1 MLPCRRFLIE
11 FDLMSVFST
20 YATRSFHAWP
30 VDSFIFLSLFI
41 SVFGEALGAPSN
53 VSCFYVTHNSL
64 LSLDFPGTKKKPKP
78 PTMPIMRCVYVCRR
92 WKLNYC
98 DGGER
103 KESRG
108 SEQLAVKT
116 RCVARLCDVRLLIKR
131 NCFAHWINLLKRFPF
146 QMEPSWIRFEH
157 SDMYLFHVR
166 VRSCF
171 IHFIFLGIYKVT
183 KARRWKYNIKKS
195 KMDSSR
201 GKNQTNQRQTLERN
215 CRHRRSQSSFDSTCL
230 DSSSLNDSL
239 SYCKFITS
247 RKICEKRG
255 GN

>member
-1 MLPCRRFLIE
+1 
-11 FDLMSVFST
+11 
-20 YATRSFHAWP
+20 
-30 VDSFIFLSLFI
+30 
-41 SVFGEALGAPSN
+41 
-53 VSCFYVTHNSL
+53 
-64 LSLDFPGTKKKPKP
+64 
-78 PTMPIMRCVYVCRR
+78 MPIMRCVYVCRR

-103 KESRG
+103 EESRG

-146 QMEPSWIRFEH
+146 QMEPSWIRFER

-183 KARRWKYNIKKS
+183 KARRWNIILKNQKWILLGKKS
-195 KMDSSR
+195 DK
-201 GKNQTNQRQTLERN
+201 
-215 CRHRRSQSSFDSTCL
+215 STPNTRKKL
-230 DSSSLNDSL
+230 LASP
-239 SYCKFITS
+239 KPIFI
-247 RKICEKRG
+247 RFNLPRLFFVKWLIILL
-255 GN
+255 